1 MRTSDVTDDLVNIKT
16 YTFQNPTSTLPPTPP
31 PPYPRNHGRAYS
43 IDKEYQNILFEDK
56 SAVSE
61 RWI

>member
-1 MRTSDVTDDLVNIKT
+1 MGTSDVTDALANIKT
-16 YTFQNPTSTLPPTPP
+16 YTFQNPTSTPPPPP

-43 IDKEYQNILFEDK
+43 IDKEYQNILFEDQ